1 MPLAVISTEGACG
14 PVPLHVA
21 AVLCLRAWSGGSS
34 NPNADD
40 NSLSSASSEIEEV
53 MALVVR
59 SVAAG
64 EHSVSML
71 DRAAPS
77 SDKEMVSDSAIRQ
90 LASHVD
96 ASAKATI

>member
-40 NSLSSASSEIEEV
+40 NSLSSASSEKEEV

-59 SVAAG
+59 SLAAG
-64 EHSVSML
+64 EHSVSVL
-71 DRAAPS
+71 SECVLTVDCVLGEQARA
-77 SDKEMVSDSAIRQ
+77 Q
-90 LASHVD
+90 
-96 ASAKATI
+96 